1 MKKLFISCP
10 VKGRKIEDVYET
22 RKKMHAIAEVIFG
35 EELWAIDS
43 IMAREIIDGDSFES
57 LAHHIACMK
66 EADYFI
72 GIDDNRIGY
81 TCFANSDS
89 YNERK
94 LVDHYNY
101 IQATYVRI
109 EDVCPDIHKG
119 DSDDN

>member
-22 RKKMHAIAEVIFG
+22 RKKMHAIAEIIFG

-43 IMAREIIDGDSFES
+43 IMAREVVDGDSFES
-57 LAHHIACMK
+57 LAHHIECMK

-72 GIDDNRIGY
+72 GISDAYRYNPLKLSDAYLEY
-81 TCFANSDS
+81 T
-89 YNERK
+89 
-94 LVDHYNY
+94 LVDGYRHIKSAFLN
-101 IQATYVRI
+101 IS
-109 EDVCPDIHKG
+109 DVCPDLHIG